1 MKKNKRTGKFM
12 SEGKPGTKRSSGGK
26 KLTQWQRRNIVA
38 WDGEGV
44 TVDNQGTHLYTL
56 LSNSKGD
63 WIANPSGLPS
73 RAVFDFL
80 IDHSSIKNDDIN
92 VIFGGSYDV
101 NMMLKDLPREKI
113 ECLWNTGK
121 CIWDRYK
128 ILYTPRKKFSVQRI
142 EYDSATRV
150 ITKSHVFVLWD
161 VIGFFQSSFVKA
173 CYKWLGD
180 HPALAEIQRMKN
192 LRSNFNK
199 VSFDEILEY
208 NTKENLLLVMI
219 MKLLFEAM
227 DEAHIRP
234 SRYDG
239 AGALASAL
247 LGQNKVRDHYGT
259 IPIPIQKLAQ
269 YAYSGGRIEAVKI
282 GNHVCDPPTNPNVW
296 RYDIN
301 SAYPAAM
308 REIRSYEGA
317 TWTIQEYGPKDDW
330 GTFEDD
336 DLVSLSWD
344 IREPQHFYPLWYR
357 EANGTILYPRSGNG
371 TYYGVEAKLLIDYFP
386 PDDYVIHSIARCH
399 RPKDAPR
406 PFAFIDGVYKQ
417 RKIFKQQGSHAEE
430 ALKLGMN
437 AMYGKLAQRVGWH
450 GDTTDGRNNG
460 SIPPYHHLLMAGFIT
475 ASTRARLY
483 SYAQERSSAVIAFAT
498 DAIITDGRLYYPPVS
513 TELGE
518 WSEERMGGITIVQ
531 PGIYWLLSDGE
542 WQAKYRGFDPGSLV
556 REEII
561 QCWKE
566 GLTTYPATSTR
577 FVGMGSA
584 LMSTDFLGNWAHWL
598 TTDRELTLLPTGKR
612 KAGQDLLRDI
622 SCLST
627 GLRDTIPVEPSDY
640 EASSAKHPVSWLDND
655 TNPYDH
661 EVALMKLI
669 DKELQDT
676 EYS

>member
-12 SEGKPGTKRSSGGK
+12 REGKGSKSSHSGK
-26 KLTQWQRRNIVA
+26 KLSQWQRRNIVA

-44 TVDNQGTHLYTL
+44 TVDKRGTHLYTL
-56 LSNSKGD
+56 LSNSNGD
-63 WIANPSGLPS
+63 WIANPAGLPS
-73 RAVFDFL
+73 AQVFDFL
-80 IDHSSIKNDDIN
+80 IDHSSEKNDDIN

-113 ECLWNTGK
+113 QCLWNTGK

-142 EYDSATRV
+142 QYDPTTRT

-180 HPALAEIQRMKN
+180 HKALEEIQRMKN
-192 LRSNFNK
+192 LRSNFNE
-199 VSFDEILEY
+199 VSFDEILAY
-208 NTKENLLLVMI
+208 NTKENLLLVMV

-234 SRYDG
+234 ARYDG

-247 LGQNKVRDHYGT
+247 LGQNKVRQHYGT
-259 IPIPIQKLAQ
+259 IPTPIQQLAQ
-269 YAYSGGRIEAVKI
+269 YAYSGGRIEAVKV
-282 GNHVCDPPTNPNVW
+282 GNATHTEIW

-308 REIRSYEGA
+308 REIESYEGA
-317 TWTIQEYGPKDDW
+317 SWTIQDYNPGDDI
-330 GTFEDD
+330 GLFNDD

-344 IREPQHFYPLWYR
+344 ISLPHPFYPLWYR
-357 EANGTILYPRSGNG
+357 EPNGTILYPRAGNG
-371 TYYGVEAKLLIDYFP
+371 TYFGVEAKLLIDNFP
-386 PDDYVIHSIARCH
+386 PEDYVIHSIARCI
-399 RPKDAPR
+399 RPKNPIK

-417 RKIFKQQGSHAEE
+417 RRLFKAQGSHAEE

-450 GDTTDGRNNG
+450 DVDIERSNNG
-460 SIPPYHHLLMAGFIT
+460 SIPPYHHLLMAGYIT
-475 ASTRARLY
+475 AITRAKLY
-483 SYAQERSSAVIAFAT
+483 SYAQELPSSVIAFAT
-498 DAIITDGRLYYPPVS
+498 DAIITEGRLYHPVIN

-518 WSEERMGGITIVQ
+518 WSEESMEGITIVQ
-531 PGIYWLLSDGE
+531 PGIYWLLSNEG

-556 REEII
+556 RDEIL
-561 QCWKE
+561 QYWRDKKVS
-566 GLTTYPATSTR
+566 YPATSTR

-584 LMSTDFLGNWAHWL
+584 LMSTDFSGNWTHWL
-598 TTDRELTLLPTGKR
+598 TTDRDLTLLPTGKR
-612 KAGQDLLRDI
+612 RAAQDILTDI
-622 SCLST
+622 SCLAD
-627 GLRDTIPVEPSDY
+627 GLRVTIPVEPSDY
-640 EASSAKHPVSWLDND
+640 EVSSSKHPVSWLDND
-655 TNPYDH
+655 TNPYDK

-669 DKELQDT
+669 DKELEDT